1 MITVAVAVAEAV
13 ATVAAEGDTAAV
25 DMEVRLFFL
34 LYLKVLYVLSWQLSL
49 ISRGFV
55 CFELAI

>member
-34 LYLKVLYVLSWQLSL
+34 L
-49 ISRGFV
+49 ISEDFV